1 MQQAID
7 ALSENIQSLGR
18 FAQMEDFR
26 RHTGEG
32 FVAGLME
39 LYSSQVRAL
48 AELRKTVQ
56 TPSATNEGLSVGDH
70 LECLR
75 QDLQSFYGME
85 ANLPGLFAGHID
97 GAEQVA
103 RSLEQENA
111 QLRATLCRERWDDIC
126 QDEARKA
133 LRGIFAPPAREPAT
147 RAWGIGATSDL
158 GRDE

>member
-1 MQQAID
+1 MYNALD

-32 FVAGLME
+32 FVGGLME
-39 LYSSQVRAL
+39 VYASQVRAL
-48 AELRKTVQ
+48 AELRKTMQ
-56 TPSATNEGLSVGDH
+56 TPNEGLSVSAH

-75 QDLQSFYGME
+75 QDLQSFYGIE
-85 ANLPGLFAGHID
+85 AGSSPGLFAGHID

-103 RSLEQENA
+103 RSLERENA
-111 QLRATLCRERWDDIC
+111 ELRATLCRERWDDIC

-133 LRGIFAPPAREPAT
+133 LRGIFAPPVREPAT
-147 RAWGIGATSDL
+147 RAWGLGATHTGL